1 VALLAG
7 TAAGSAQTSPQGEP
21 AQKEMT
27 PPARQSPTGQPR
39 QPAQTEPGLQR
50 QKQFQPAQQEPAPG
64 QKQRPIQTQKPPEP
78 GQPGRAQ
85 TPRQK
90 GFGTETERTQRQP
103 EPGAPSRAQTP
114 REPGQPRATQREAPS
129 TTTAVQLN
137 DQQRTRIRQ
146 VITTQNVQKTA
157 RVNFDIRVGVRVP
170 RAEVR
175 LFPVP
180 VAIVSIVPA
189 YRGYLYF
196 YLEDEDVIVI
206 VHPATLEIVA
216 VIPA

>member
-7 TAAGSAQTSPQGEP
+7 TAAGSAQSSPQGGP
-21 AQKEMT
+21 GQKEMT

-39 QPAQTEPGLQR
+39 QPAQTEPGMQR

-64 QKQRPIQTQKPPEP
+64 QKQRPTQTQRTPEP

-85 TPRQK
+85 TPR
-90 GFGTETERTQRQP
+90 
-103 EPGAPSRAQTP
+103 EPD
-114 REPGQPRATQREAPS
+114 QPRATQTERRGPS
-129 TTTAVQLN
+129 AGAAVQLN

-146 VITTQNVQKTA
+146 VVINQRVQKTTN
-157 RVNFDIRVGVRVP
+157 VNFDIRVGVRVP

-180 VAIVSIVPA
+180 VTIVEIVPE

-196 YLEDEDVIVI
+196 VYEDEIVI
-206 VHPATLEIVA
+206 VDPNTLEIVA